1 MRLSQT
7 TLHVLISPNLEK
19 MSSRASLF
27 VTLFILQIN
36 KTFSGG
42 RASASGKSPIISRV
56 PVKNVSKS
64 DALSNIVEKFRKVS
78 GRVWVSFEAVIY
90 REHIKKRNERIK
102 IIFTIIT
109 TLLL

>member
-19 MSSRASLF
+19 MSSKASLF

-56 PVKNVSKS
+56 PVKMYKKTN
-64 DALSNIVEKFRKVS
+64 ALSKCSWKSLEKVS
-78 GRVWVSFEAVIY
+78 EIVWVSFEAVIY
-90 REHIKKRNERIK
+90 REPH
-102 IIFTIIT
+102 
-109 TLLL
+109 